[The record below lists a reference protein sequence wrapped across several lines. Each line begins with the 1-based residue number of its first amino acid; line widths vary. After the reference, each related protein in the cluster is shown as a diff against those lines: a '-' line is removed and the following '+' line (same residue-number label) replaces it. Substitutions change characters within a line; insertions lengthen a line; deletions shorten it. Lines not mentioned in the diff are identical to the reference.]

1 MMTETASKHVCVE
14 VLVGDSRR
22 REGFSSLLL
31 FAA

>member
-1 MMTETASKHVCVE
+1 MMTEMASQHVCFE

-31 FAA
+31 FVA